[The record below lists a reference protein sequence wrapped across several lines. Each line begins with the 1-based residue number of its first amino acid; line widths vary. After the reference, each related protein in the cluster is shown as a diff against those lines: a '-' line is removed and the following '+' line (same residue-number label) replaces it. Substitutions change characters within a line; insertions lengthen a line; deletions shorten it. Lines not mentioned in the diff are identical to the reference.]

1 MLGFLCIGTFS
12 FAACAS
18 ANLAYMSRPDLAVPV
33 LNITIPATSSAA
45 DGLIFYTPES
55 TFADNT
61 NHGPAQSCPYIFTD
75 KGELVWSGF
84 GFIGPR
90 SENFQVHTYRG
101 QQVLSIFEGTHNSPM
116 GHGHGRTTILDNS
129 YRYLKQIK
137 GGGHKLAD
145 QHEFLFFDDNSALFT
160 VFDPEIRDLTPYG
173 ATSDSQQWIL
183 DNKIQKVDT
192 DTNRV
197 VWEWSSLD
205 HVNPAYTNLT
215 LQSGNVG
222 LGTNSS
228 QVWHYFYMNAF
239 DVDPETNTY
248 LLSARSMCTIFK
260 MNGKTGDIIWQLGG
274 PNSNFSLGEGV
285 DFCWQHDTRMHKKY
299 LHYETK
305 GTKEIIS
312 FFDNS
317 AHENLAGGPDLQ
329 TRNYS
334 AGKVVELDTN
344 THKATLIASFRA
356 PGDLSVRS
364 QGNLQ
369 LLPNGN
375 AFINWGYDGAMSEHK
390 PDGTTIFFSRLDSGK
405 FGPGSE
411 NYRAFKFEWH
421 AIPYEEPALVAF
433 KESNGT
439 SCYVSWNGNTETKM
453 WKFFEQTPSGRRIP
467 LGNATRIGFETTFY
481 TNQKVGLVV
490 AEAYNSRGDNLV
502 SSPAIEAVR
511 YKAPLVYP

>member
-1 MLGFLCIGTFS
+1 
-12 FAACAS
+12 
-18 ANLAYMSRPDLAVPV
+18 
-33 LNITIPATSSAA
+33 
-45 DGLIFYTPES
+45 
-55 TFADNT
+55 
-61 NHGPAQSCPYIFTD
+61 
-75 KGELVWSGF
+75 VWSGF

-101 QQVLSIFEGTHNSPM
+101 QKVLSIFEGTHNSPM

-197 VWEWSSLD
+197 LWEWSSLG
-205 HVNPAYTNLT
+205 HVDPAYTNLT
-215 LQSGNVG
+215 LKSGNAG

-260 MNGKTGDIIWQLGG
+260 MDGNTGNIIWQLGG

-299 LHYETK
+299 MHYETK

-334 AGKVVELDTN
+334 AGKVVELDTKMH
-344 THKATLIASFRA
+344 TATLIASFRA

-375 AFINWGYDGAMSEHK
+375 AFINWGYNGAMSEHK
-390 PDGTTIFFSRLDSGK
+390 PDGTTIFFSKLDSGK

-439 SCYVSWNGNTETKM
+439 SFYVSWNGDTETKV
-453 WKFFEQTPSGRRIP
+453 WKFFEQTTSGQKIS
-467 LGNATRIGFETTFY
+467 LGNATRDGFETSLY
-481 TNQKVGLVV
+481 TKKKVGLVV
-490 AEAYNSRGDNLV
+490 AEAYNSRGDKLV
-502 SSPAIEAVR
+502 STPAIEAVKYR
-511 YKAPLVYP
+511 ARLVYP

>member
-1 MLGFLCIGTFS
+1 MLGLLYIGTFS

-18 ANLAYMSRPDLAVPV
+18 ANLAYKSRPDLAVPV
-33 LNITIPATSSAA
+33 LNITIPATSDVA

-61 NHGPAQSCPYIFTD
+61 NHGPAQSGPYIFTD

-101 QQVLSIFEGTHNSPM
+101 QKVLSIFEGSHNSPM

-129 YRYLKQIK
+129 YRYLNQIK
-137 GGGHKLAD
+137 GGGHRLAD
-145 QHEFLFFDDNSALFT
+145 QHEFLFFDDNSALFS
-160 VFDPEIRDLTPYG
+160 VFDPVIRDLSPYG

-183 DNKIQKVDT
+183 DNKIQRVDT

-197 VWEWSSLD
+197 LWEWSSLV
-205 HVNPAYTNLT
+205 HVDPVYTNLT
-215 LQSGNVG
+215 LQSGNAG

-260 MNGKTGDIIWQLGG
+260 MDGNTGNIIWQLGG
-274 PNSNFSLGEGV
+274 PNSNFSLGAGV

-299 LHYETK
+299 LHHETK
-305 GTKEIIS
+305 GSKEIIS

-317 AHENLAGGPDLQ
+317 AHENLTGGPDLQ

-334 AGKVVELDTN
+334 AGKVVELDTK

-375 AFINWGYDGAMSEHK
+375 AFINWGYNGAMSEHK
-390 PDGTTIFFSRLDSGK
+390 ADGTTIFFSKLDSGK

-433 KESNGT
+433 KDSNGT
-439 SCYVSWNGNTETKM
+439 SFYVSWNGDTETKV
-453 WKFFEQTPSGRRIP
+453 WKFFEQTASDRRFP
-467 LGNATRIGFETTFY
+467 LGNATRDGFETGFHTKK
-481 TNQKVGLVV
+481 KVGLVF
-490 AEAYNSRGDNLV
+490 AEAYNSIGDKLV
-502 SSPAIEAVR
+502 STPAIEAVK
-511 YKAPLVYP
+511 YKARLVYT